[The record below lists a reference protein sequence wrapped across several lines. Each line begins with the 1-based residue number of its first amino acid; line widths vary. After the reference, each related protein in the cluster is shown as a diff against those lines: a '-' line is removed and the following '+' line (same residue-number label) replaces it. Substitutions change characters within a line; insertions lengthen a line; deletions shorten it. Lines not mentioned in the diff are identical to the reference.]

1 LEVLDDDD
9 KAEELT
15 DETGNALRGE
25 GDGAPLF
32 VLGEEVNGDE
42 AALVSERE
50 FIGEANGLG
59 AGSWV
64 LEVNALIKLE
74 ILGLTPLTEEKAD
87 EEELEGDKVGV
98 VTGDGERS
106 LVFGGWRVLL
116 LLLLPF
122 SLTEEEEGGALVRR
136 SRLVIDWIGEGG
148 IRCMSLAGSV
158 CELTVFF

>member
-1 LEVLDDDD
+1 VDDD

-15 DETGNALRGE
+15 EDTGNALRGE
-25 GDGAPLF
+25 GDGAPLL
-32 VLGEEVNGDE
+32 VLGEEVKGDE

-50 FIGEANGLG
+50 FIGEVRGLG

-64 LEVNALIKLE
+64 FEVKALIKLE
-74 ILGLTPLTEEKAD
+74 ILGLTPLTEEKA
-87 EEELEGDKVGV
+87 EEEEEEGDKVGV

-106 LVFGGWRVLL
+106 LVFGGWRELL

-122 SLTEEEEGGALVRR
+122 SLTEEEEEEGGALVRR